1 MMIAD
6 SSMVTIRNTIARPDI
21 ISGFTGRIS
30 LTTNAMMAGATS
42 AHATHRAVA
51 RNHRPCHRLQRKGFG
66 GRVIEESGDL
76 EIELGIKAE
85 QQSDHHRQRERN
97 VESGPVH
104 GGGLAE
110 PAEE

>member
-1 MMIAD
+1 MPPIAP
-6 SSMVTIRNTIARPDI
+6 SRAIIAHVTDF
-21 ISGFTGRIS
+21 SGKV
-30 LTTNAMMAGATS
+30 L
-42 AHATHRAVA
+42 VA
-51 RNHRPCHRLQRKGFG
+51 AS
-66 GRVIEESGDL
+66 EESGDL